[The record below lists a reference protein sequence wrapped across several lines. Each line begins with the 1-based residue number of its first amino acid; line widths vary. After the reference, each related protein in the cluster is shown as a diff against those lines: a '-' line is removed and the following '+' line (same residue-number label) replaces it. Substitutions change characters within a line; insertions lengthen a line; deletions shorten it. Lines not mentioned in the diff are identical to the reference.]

1 MVFFVGSIFFT
12 SAATLQWLETIN
24 ADPGPALRQGT
35 LRVLTFEPHR
45 IDWWSSGVQ
54 LVGTVFFNF
63 TTFHALQAGLDAGAY
78 DRLVWR
84 PDALGSVCFL
94 VSGYLAYAEVCGH
107 ALWTRDRTLE
117 WKIAAVNLVGC
128 IAFGISAIASFWVP
142 DSGGVLALAASNW
155 FTALG
160 GLCFLVGAVLLLPES
175 AATEAVESGRSRAV
189 RSPVMSEA
197 TVAAGPA
204 APEPVSKRR
213 RVVRIVSWIVGLVLL
228 LIVLNLLGVNVRDWL
243 KELWDSVKAIS
254 VVYIVLGCIFQC
266 LQTVLT
272 ALGWY
277 GILRY
282 AYPGGVTYMPVLAA
296 YATGVALN
304 NFLPANIG
312 TFVTLLMFVAIV
324 QGANF
329 PGVLAGYVVQK
340 IFYFI
345 IGTLIYV
352 YLFLAIAGS
361 FDFQFGNEKDAIVNH
376 VVLTIGIVAGAI
388 FLIAIL
394 LRIFWTW
401 VKKMWAKAKQG
412 AAILGDFGSYVKLV
426 LLPQMGGYAAKVM
439 VIIIF
444 LAAYSIPVTFGSVM
458 SVLGSNQLANILSIT
473 PGGVGINQAFNAF
486 ALDSYTSSTT
496 ATAYS
501 ISQQLITTA
510 FNVGFALVLVCVVF
524 GWSGG
529 SKLVKD
535 SYVDAKVKAGEMKE
549 QRGQMLGD
557 DEEPETA

>member
-1 MVFFVGSIFFT
+1 
-12 SAATLQWLETIN
+12 
-24 ADPGPALRQGT
+24 
-35 LRVLTFEPHR
+35 
-45 IDWWSSGVQ
+45 
-54 LVGTVFFNF
+54 
-63 TTFHALQAGLDAGAY
+63 
-78 DRLVWR
+78 
-84 PDALGSVCFL
+84 
-94 VSGYLAYAEVCGH
+94 
-107 ALWTRDRTLE
+107 
-117 WKIAAVNLVGC
+117 
-128 IAFGISAIASFWVP
+128 
-142 DSGGVLALAASNW
+142 
-155 FTALG
+155 
-160 GLCFLVGAVLLLPES
+160 
-175 AATEAVESGRSRAV
+175 
-189 RSPVMSEA
+189 MSEA
-197 TVAAGPA
+197 TVEAGPV

-228 LIVLNLLGVNVRDWL
+228 LVVLNALGVNVRDWL
-243 KELWDSVKAIS
+243 KQLWDSVTEIS
-254 VVYIVLGCIFQC
+254 VAYVILACIFQC

-282 AYPGGVTYMPVLAA
+282 AYPGGVTFMPVLAS

-304 NFLPANIG
+304 GFLPANIG
-312 TFVTLLMFVAIV
+312 TFVTLLMYVAIV

-340 IFYFI
+340 IFYLVV
-345 IGTLIYV
+345 GTLIYV
-352 YLFLAIAGS
+352 YLFLAVAGS
-361 FDFQFGNEKDAIVNH
+361 FNYQFGSEKDAIVNH
-376 VVLTIGIVAGAI
+376 VVLTLGIVGGAI
-388 FLIAIL
+388 FLLVIL

-412 AAILGDFGSYVKLV
+412 AAILGDLGSYLKLV
-426 LLPQMGGYAAKVM
+426 LLPQMGGYVAKVM

-458 SVLGSNQLANILSIT
+458 SVIGSNQLANILSIT
-473 PGGVGINQAFNAF
+473 PGGVGVNQAFNTF
-486 ALDSYTSSTT
+486 ALNSYTSSTN

-529 SKLVKD
+529 SKLVKE
-535 SYVDAKVKAGEMKE
+535 SYADAKVKAGEMKE

-557 DEEPETA
+557 EEGPETA